1 MVVCAEG
8 GVSAFYPLVFR
19 FFLDN
24 IFFRGYFFRLKND
37 ISLNIQTRKENMKQE
52 KAESIL
58 NTAKKMFGRYG
69 PQKTTLDEIARV
81 ARVAKATIYNYFG
94 SKDRVYLEVLRREA
108 NEMVEKISSSV
119 NQEASP
125 GDKLI
130 AFARTK
136 FRYMRKAINIL
147 NLDREGIEKILPA
160 AESIR
165 SELFDREVNIIRSI
179 LYEGVEKNIFR
190 LNNVSLTASAIGH
203 ALRGFE
209 LNLLVQE
216 NEDRI
221 EHYLDEL
228 MNIAFYGLTSEKRCV
243 NA

>member
-1 MVVCAEG
+1 
-8 GVSAFYPLVFR
+8 
-19 FFLDN
+19 
-24 IFFRGYFFRLKND
+24 
-37 ISLNIQTRKENMKQE
+37 MKQE

-69 PQKTTLDEIARV
+69 LQKTTLDEIARM

-119 NQEASP
+119 NQEALP

-190 LNNVSLTASAIGH
+190 LNNVSLTATAIGH
-203 ALRGFE
+203 GLRGFK
-209 LNLLVQE
+209 LNCLVQE
-216 NEDRI
+216 SEEQI

>member
-1 MVVCAEG
+1 
-8 GVSAFYPLVFR
+8 
-19 FFLDN
+19 
-24 IFFRGYFFRLKND
+24 
-37 ISLNIQTRKENMKQE
+37 MKQE

-69 PQKTTLDEIARV
+69 PQKTTLDEIAHV

-108 NEMVEKISSSV
+108 NEIVKKISFSV
-119 NQEASP
+119 DQEVLP

-147 NLDREGIEKILPA
+147 NLDREGIENILPG

-179 LYEGVEKNIFR
+179 LEEGVEKDIFR
-190 LNNVSLTASAIGH
+190 LNNVPLAAMAIGH
-203 ALRGFE
+203 GLRGFKI
-209 LNLLVQE
+209 NWLVQE
-216 NEDRI
+216 SEEQI